1 MRRSVTLFNIII
13 MILYREVCDT
23 VNEEKCDSVSEEVCD
38 TVTEEVCESI
48 NEEKCETVQVDIL
61 LTCFFLRYCPAKL
74 YSIYMRV
81 VPLDR
86 P

>member
-1 MRRSVTLFNIII
+1 ML
-13 MILYREVCDT
+13 ILYREVCDT

-61 LTCFFLRYCPAKL
+61 LTHCYKNPIYVFPEKELR
-74 YSIYMRV
+74 
-81 VPLDR
+81 R
-86 P
+86 PQSQFSTFMCL